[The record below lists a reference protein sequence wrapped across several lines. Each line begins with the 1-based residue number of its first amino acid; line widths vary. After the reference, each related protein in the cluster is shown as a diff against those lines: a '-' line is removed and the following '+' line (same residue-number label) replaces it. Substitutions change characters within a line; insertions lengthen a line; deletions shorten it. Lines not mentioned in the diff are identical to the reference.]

1 MQGHDRAWGGL
12 KRTIGLASVLVPCC
26 ARSPG
31 YGNVEAR
38 EKFVHDFVAA
48 GNKEMNRIALLCV
61 IVEVVKQKPRNDV
74 GAFPM

>member
-1 MQGHDRAWGGL
+1 MGRTEADHRAGICF
-12 KRTIGLASVLVPCC
+12 RVPCC